1 MTLTVSPYL
10 TAPSNGISPRAAAS
24 GSSDGAAIAQNPA
37 TASAQDAISLSPAA
51 QQALASA
58 PDGQKT
64 PLQSALEKILT
75 AIRSTDSPTLSFSTA
90 PDIGKNLDQSC

>member
-1 MTLTVSPYL
+1 MGLRRGPPQADRPT
-10 TAPSNGISPRAAAS
+10 R
-24 GSSDGAAIAQNPA
+24 PA
-37 TASAQDAISLSPAA
+37 RRRPPPLPPQDSISLSPTA
-51 QQALASA
+51 QQALAGT